1 MQQPLLQQKRN
12 ASRHPGL
19 QQANKKQHVTK
30 MKNTMN
36 KPLKNANLELGVAYE
51 IKFSNF
57 LKIV

>member
-1 MQQPLLQQKRN
+1 MQQPLLQQKSS
-12 ASRHPGL
+12 ASRQAGL
-19 QQANKKQHVTK
+19 QQASNKQQLTK

-36 KPLKNANLELGVAYE
+36 KPLKNANFELGVAYA